1 MRVKLQPIPA
11 NATQEVAV
19 LSDVD
24 YTSMTVTELK
34 AECKAKGIEGYSTMT
49 KAELIQMLETA
60 Q

>member
-1 MRVKLQPIPA
+1 MRAKIPA

-34 AECKAKGIEGYSTMT
+34 AECKAKGVEGYSTMT
-49 KAELIQMLETA
+49 KAELIQMLEAA